1 MRVLVMAGSYTNRLV
16 SKANAKYQNTLDVE
30 GLDYLDEIDSYIN
43 RGGDFD
49 RVVIFSKCY
58 TRDGQVSDFESI
70 IGSLIEFT
78 NNVGARVPNYE
89 LILVVDDKEVGL
101 AAVKATLGMRDRT
114 TVIYKEARSLS
125 SAALYKLVADA
136 RHTLSSN
143 FEILDLEDVKNNSS
157 YVADSFEDE
166 TDNFGPAE
174 VGTVDSHG
182 TGDWGLGSPD
192 DDWGTSGSTGW
203 GSSDNWENEDNTS
216 DGWENTSDPFG
227 EAPEKEKSLQ
237 DINIGDIDNPFE
249 KQFGGSDPFADSDSL
264 GGNGLGGSDPF
275 ADSDGLNGSGS
286 SSDGFTDDP
295 FASSSTE
302 DPFEE
307 PLTDDP
313 FANEGLGSEVR
324 DSNEGVEDDPFEEPL
339 TEDPFATDGSNSNW
353 SDGAD
358 SYYGN
363 DQLNIDRESGEESEK
378 FESDPFTTG
387 DSSEFTGDDPFR
399 HEEEQLASNEYT
411 THGDASDDPFASES
425 NSSSNGYN
433 DPFAETSEQFNDP
446 FASESSQS
454 SNGYNDAF
462 SGDGFESESREENS
476 SEESISGSISDFED
490 EAYEEIPRASNN
502 SASHQFEDP
511 FGNTNASSFS
521 DFDEPENEPVRSS
534 KSSRASNNFA
544 DGFGDEFNDG
554 FEEVQRGPRNSSSR
568 SVSMNSNAVDLFEDE
583 NELDG
588 TENMV
593 ADIEDEEPEAPQ
605 QRGKRGKKNKSTKN
619 VAQARQPKSLP
630 GNKMGKLKERLEVF
644 KRNGCIITVT
654 GGVGAGKT
662 TVSANIANML
672 CKMGYS
678 ILVVDMDTEGRGQ
691 SSITFDNFSTI
702 NSSGLETSGV
712 RAALA
717 STVDRTG
724 RFVNII
730 RPGFHLL
737 GTGIKVDKISPK
749 ECLEAKN
756 VNRLL
761 HQWQNNYNFIIID
774 IPFDLAVEE
783 FADMVTIA
791 NYVIMVEKMSSSGAM
806 NLMIDM
812 MNIQEEDV
820 TDLMFEKAKILFNM
834 EDNCTSILGK
844 KVSSTSQVLNA
855 IDIRLSQLLG
865 HQVPYSFEEMQVIG
879 CMKYSRQADA
889 CWFTK
894 KYYTDI
900 AEGNQVFSDILCGIF
915 EV

>member
-16 SKANAKYQNTLDVE
+16 GKANAKYQNTLDVE
-30 GLDYLDEIDSYIN
+30 GLEYLDEIDSYIN

-70 IGSLIEFT
+70 IGSIIEFT
-78 NNVGARVPNYE
+78 NNVGSRVPNYE

-157 YVADSFEDE
+157 YVANSFEDE
-166 TDNFGPAE
+166 TDTFGPAE

-182 TGDWGLGSPD
+182 AGDWGLGNPD

-203 GSSDNWENEDNTS
+203 GSSDDWENEGNTS
-216 DGWENTSDPFG
+216 DGWDSAADPFG
-227 EAPEKEKSLQ
+227 DTPEREKSLQ
-237 DINIGDIDNPFE
+237 DVNVGDIDNPFE
-249 KQFGGSDPFADSDSL
+249 KQFGGSDPFADSDGLGSNGSDL
-264 GGNGLGGSDPF
+264 GGN
-275 ADSDGLNGSGS
+275 
-286 SSDGFTDDP
+286 GFTDDP

-307 PLTDDP
+307 PLTNDGLGSEARESNESIEDDP
-313 FANEGLGSEVR
+313 FATSNSSE
-324 DSNEGVEDDPFEEPL
+324 SSWNGED
-339 TEDPFATDGSNSNW
+339 TTWTDGENTWSGGGNNS
-353 SDGAD
+353 
-358 SYYGN
+358 YGN
-363 DQLNIDRESGEESEK
+363 ELRDESEK
-378 FESDPFTTG
+378 FESDPFATV
-387 DSSEFTGDDPFR
+387 DSSEFVGNDPFR
-399 HEEEQLASNEYT
+399 HEEEQLTSNAYT
-411 THGDASDDPFASES
+411 THGDVSDDPFASG
-425 NSSSNGYN
+425 NIPSSNNYTDLFDG
-433 DPFAETSEQFNDP
+433 ESKQFNDP
-446 FASESSQS
+446 FTSENGQS
-454 SNGYNDAF
+454 SNSYNDPF
-462 SGDGFESESREENS
+462 SGNDLESESREENS

-502 SASHQFEDP
+502 SESHQFEDP
-511 FGNTNASSFS
+511 FGSTNTNSFS
-521 DFDEPENEPVRSS
+521 DFDEPENEPIRSS

-544 DGFGDEFNDG
+544 DDFEDEFNDG

-568 SVSMNSNAVDLFEDE
+568 GVSMNSSAVELFEDE

-605 QRGKRGKKNKSTKN
+605 QRGRRGRKNKSTKN

-654 GGVGAGKT
+654 GGAGAGKT